1 MLSAARLP
9 APRLTWNHQEGAAV
23 PKDPGLPW
31 ADPGEG
37 WGDSIFPVCSL
48 GKERL
53 AGIPLSSWVW
63 VASSGDQAGGP
74 YPAAAHVVALVSRPA
89 FYAPRPGRERPW
101 ACPCCISRVAREP
114 APGCTGIQ
122 KPEVQSEQTFP
133 ALLSTARAEAQNL
146 AVFLWVG

>member
-1 MLSAARLP
+1 MLHGCRPRASPGITRRARLCQ
-9 APRLTWNHQEGAAV
+9 RTRGCHGLTRGR
-23 PKDPGLPW
+23 G
-31 ADPGEG
+31 G
-37 WGDSIFPVCSL
+37 GDSIFPVCSL

-89 FYAPRPGRERPW
+89 FYAPRPGRKRFW